1 MPVCLRDCV
10 RAHSGRRGKDTVSF
24 DRFLPT
30 ATRDH
35 QHTQGRQHPTGR
47 DSPLAVFIPF
57 EGVAG
62 GRNRWLPRGCY
73 LNVCASSPG
82 TPVHSAS
89 YRLDV
94 YFSFP
99 LQSTMS
105 EEAAAAPPPEEKKK
119 HKKKKEES
127 GEDGEKKEGGGGGK
141 RAQRAT
147 SNVFGMFPQTQ
158 IQEFKEAFTL
168 IDQNRDGFIDIE
180 DLKDMYASL
189 GRTPSDKELKEML
202 DESPGPLNFTMF
214 INLFGEKLNG
224 TDPESA
230 LMNAFAMFDPD
241 KKNFISEEYL
251 KDLLENMGDNFS
263 AEEIRQTWKEAPIQ
277 AGKVDYE
284 KFVHLIKRGNEEL

>member
-1 MPVCLRDCV
+1 
-10 RAHSGRRGKDTVSF
+10 
-24 DRFLPT
+24 
-30 ATRDH
+30 
-35 QHTQGRQHPTGR
+35 
-47 DSPLAVFIPF
+47 
-57 EGVAG
+57 
-62 GRNRWLPRGCY
+62 
-73 LNVCASSPG
+73 
-82 TPVHSAS
+82 
-89 YRLDV
+89 
-94 YFSFP
+94 
-99 LQSTMS
+99 MS

-119 HKKKKEES
+119 HKKKKEEN
-127 GEDGEKKEGGGGGK
+127 GEEGEKKEGGGGGGK

>member
-1 MPVCLRDCV
+1 
-10 RAHSGRRGKDTVSF
+10 
-24 DRFLPT
+24 
-30 ATRDH
+30 
-35 QHTQGRQHPTGR
+35 
-47 DSPLAVFIPF
+47 
-57 EGVAG
+57 
-62 GRNRWLPRGCY
+62 
-73 LNVCASSPG
+73 
-82 TPVHSAS
+82 
-89 YRLDV
+89 
-94 YFSFP
+94 
-99 LQSTMS
+99 
-105 EEAAAAPPPEEKKK
+105 
-119 HKKKKEES
+119 
-127 GEDGEKKEGGGGGK
+127 
-141 RAQRAT
+141 
-147 SNVFGMFPQTQ
+147 MFPQTQ